1 MLSKPKPR
9 CFSLSNQWTNQIA
22 RDPHLWRGTQ
32 ATLRP
37 GGKFSRVTN
46 WVCSRRLYVQRHAFI
61 FPFYLCSTFIFT
73 ISASSSYTL
82 LPDFLPFLLPSHSFS
97 LQTSPFSQYE
107 VLHSPQRAW
116 PRGRCRCPTDYSRLD
131 SRFLHAGYFN
141 FRLLDSG
148 AELPRRM

>member
-1 MLSKPKPR
+1 MTSLAYRHQTFGAFRSSKSPSLGDVHIPCHQLRGFPR
-9 CFSLSNQWTNQIA
+9 
-22 RDPHLWRGTQ
+22 
-32 ATLRP
+32 
-37 GGKFSRVTN
+37 
-46 WVCSRRLYVQRHAFI
+46 
-61 FPFYLCSTFIFT
+61 FPFQDLTS
-73 ISASSSYTL
+73 SATEWNTHRRPVKRQYMALAITQSKAIQFPSYTL

-116 PRGRCRCPTDYSRLD
+116 PRSRCRCPTDYSQLD

-148 AELPRRM
+148 AELPRRL